1 MSQRSTTE
9 QVFLWILKIGLW
21 AIPFLP
27 LYVSSSM
34 LFPFITGK
42 NFAFRILVE
51 ILLVLWVWLAVYRE
65 EYRPRLTPL
74 FKAATIFIAIL
85 FLADL
90 FSPNPWRSFFSNY
103 ERMEG
108 FMMLSHL
115 YLYFV
120 MLSSVFR
127 RTDWIVFFHS
137 TLLASVAV
145 ASIGLLQKFG
155 YRVSIQG
162 GFRVDSTI
170 GNPTYLAAYLL
181 FHVWLLGILIHRFWK
196 RWWLVG
202 LYVLAAAFELLIIYF
217 TATRGAVLALLFG
230 LFLFT
235 VACILWGNRMFA
247 LPSAVKGGDERR
259 RSRVRIV
266 AGILLIVVLL
276 VPLTFWFLRDTPF
289 VSQNLVLQRLTN
301 YSLQERTIQSR
312 FMIWSMAWEGFLDRP
327 ILGWGQ
333 ENFYLVFQKY
343 FRPGLFSS
351 EPWFDRSHNMIFDWL
366 IHAGIFGLAAWLAIF
381 AAALYL
387 LIRGARRGTIPL
399 VEAVVLGILF
409 FTYFLQ
415 NLFVFDNLN
424 TYLMVFAFLAYTQF
438 LARGGSEEL
447 LAVQNRMRERA
458 RGTQGLAYG
467 IAGGLAI
474 ILLVAAPTL
483 HVKPIRQSTALIGV
497 LHAAQARVPVDTLI
511 QKFQDALSFQSFGT
525 TEVRE
530 QMANMGRG
538 ILESDSISSEDKSKF
553 GKFVIEELRKEI
565 AHPARDVKH
574 MLFLAALLARAGRL
588 DNAYFP
594 EAEETLL
601 EAARVSPTKQI
612 VYFELAQL
620 YLITGNTDR
629 GIATLQKAWDI
640 DRNYQEAGVNL
651 LTVALLAQKSEIAAS
666 VKKDIDVPRLDEQS
680 LARLGLVY
688 RQVGDFAGALEV
700 YEVLA
705 RGVPRNSKYHATY
718 AALLG
723 YFGKVQ
729 DAEREVTEAV
739 RLDPNMKAES
749 EVFLQI
755 LRANGRI
762 PAEAF
767 TPPAR

>member
-1 MSQRSTTE
+1 MQKSSTE
-9 QVFLWILKIGLW
+9 QIFLWILKVGLW

-127 RTDWIVFFHS
+127 KNDWIIFFHS
-137 TLLASVAV
+137 TLIASFAV
-145 ASIGLLQKFG
+145 ALIGLLQKFG

-181 FHVWLLGILIHRFWK
+181 FHVWILGILIHRFWK
-196 RWWLVG
+196 RWWLTA
-202 LYVLAAAFELLIIYF
+202 LYAALGIFELLILYF
-217 TATRGAVLALLFG
+217 TATRGAALAFLLGLLLFAG
-230 LFLFT
+230 
-235 VACILWGNRMFA
+235 VWVVWGTRMYTA
-247 LPSAVKGGDERR
+247 QGRVS
-259 RSRVRIV
+259 SRVRLV
-266 AGILLIVVLL
+266 AGALLVLVLL
-276 VPLTFWFLRDTPF
+276 VPVTLWLLRGTSL
-289 VSQNLVLQRLTN
+289 VSENLVLQRLTN
-301 YSLQERTIQSR
+301 YSLEERTIQSR

-351 EPWFDRSHNMIFDWL
+351 EPWFDRSHNVIFDWL
-366 IHAGIFGLAAWLAIF
+366 IHTGIAGLAAWLAMF
-381 AAALYL
+381 AAAFL
-387 LIRGARRGTIPL
+387 LLVRGARRGTIPPA
-399 VEAVVLGILF
+399 EAAIIGIAF
-409 FTYFLQ
+409 ITYFLQ

-424 TYLMVFAFLAYTQF
+424 TYLMIFAILAYVQF
-438 LARGGSEEL
+438 LSRGDVEAAL
-447 LAVQNRMRERA
+447 VRNRMRER
-458 RGTQGLAYG
+458 GGLAYG
-467 IAGGLAI
+467 IAGGLAV
-474 ILLVAAPTL
+474 LLLIAAPSL
-483 HVKPIRQSTALIGV
+483 HIKSIRQSMALI
-497 LHAAQARVPVDTLI
+497 
-511 QKFQDALSFQSFGT
+511 DALQTAQSRVSVDALIEGFQKALSYHSFGT

-530 QMANMGRG
+530 QIGNMGRG
-538 ILESDSISSEDKSKF
+538 ILESDGISPEDKSKF
-553 GKFVIEELRKEI
+553 GKFAIEEMRQEI
-565 AHPARDVKH
+565 ASPSRDVKH
-574 MLFLAALLARAGRL
+574 MLFFSALLARMGRL
-588 DNAYFP
+588 DNSYLP
-594 EAEETLL
+594 ESEATLL
-601 EAARVSPTKQI
+601 EAIRLSPTKQI
-612 VYFELAQL
+612 LYFELAQL
-620 YLITGNTDR
+620 YLATGNTDR
-629 GIATLQKAWDI
+629 GIAVLQKAWDI

-651 LTVALLAQKSEIAAS
+651 LTVALLAKNTELAAS
-666 VKKDIDVPRLDEQS
+666 VKPQLNLSVFDDQA

-688 RQVGDFAGALEV
+688 RQVGDLESALEV
-700 YEVLA
+700 YALA
-705 RGVPRNSKYHATY
+705 SRNQPRNSKYHATY

-723 YFGKVQ
+723 YFGRVEE
-729 DAEREVTEAV
+729 AEREVAEAV
-739 RLDPNMKAES
+739 RLDPHMEAES
-749 EVFLQI
+749 KMFLEI
-755 LRANGRI
+755 LETNGRI
-762 PAEAF
+762 PAEVIL
-767 TPPAR
+767 PKQ